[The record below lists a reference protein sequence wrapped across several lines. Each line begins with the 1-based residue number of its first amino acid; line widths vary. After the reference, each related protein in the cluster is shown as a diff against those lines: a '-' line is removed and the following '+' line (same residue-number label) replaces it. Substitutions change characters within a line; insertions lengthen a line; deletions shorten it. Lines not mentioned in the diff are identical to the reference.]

1 MTPTGADLSLF
12 TQGQVPA
19 GPAADKLVAGA
30 LKAVQAYC
38 GWHVI
43 GERTE
48 VLTLD
53 GSGHQR
59 MQLPSTY
66 VTNIARITEDGEEL
80 PASAYRW
87 QRDGLIRKR
96 VGVWLDE
103 YAAVEVELTH
113 GYADAEDVA
122 GVVLAVAAREATNPL
137 ALSSQTVGGMS
148 FSHGV
153 AGGGF
158 MADEYAKLDPY
169 RAVVDG

>member
-1 MTPTGADLSLF
+1 M
-12 TQGQVPA
+12 PA
-19 GPAADKLVAGA
+19 GAAADRLVAGA
-30 LKAVQAYC
+30 LSAVRTYC
-38 GWHVI
+38 GWHVL
-43 GERTE
+43 GERSET
-48 VLTLD
+48 LTLD

-59 MQLPSTY
+59 MQLPSTF
-66 VTNIARITEDGEEL
+66 VTAVTRVAEDGEDL
-80 PASAYRW
+80 PATAYRW

-113 GYADAEDVA
+113 GYAEADDVVR
-122 GVVLAVAAREATNPL
+122 VVLAVAAREATNPL

-153 AGGGF
+153 TGGGF
-158 MADEYAKLDPY
+158 MADEYAALDPY